1 MNRISPDEVLTTPA
15 GELAALA
22 SESLFQLKNDA
33 ADLLAAA
40 KAIVEHVDR
49 ALDLKYADRAHQL
62 RLAAGKDTG
71 VVHFDDGHV
80 RITAD
85 LPKKVDW
92 DQTRLAEI
100 TRRIAANGDDPS
112 EYVDISYRISETKFN
127 AWPES
132 LKSALHWHAFQ
143 DRQAGL
149 SSRSASGVI
158 AMKTKPTLLELLRKK
173 PEMYLRDLPET
184 IRIPALDGNRPDEV
198 VRRLEDAT
206 IDDVAFAIQGLESET
221 RVIHRR
227 LSGLRDLYEMARK
240 RGALGMT
247 TVADAFANIST
258 EEAGK

>member
-49 ALDLKYADRAHQL
+49 ALDLKYADRAHQV

-71 VVHFDDGHV
+71 VV

-92 DQTRLAEI
+92 DQKRLSEI
-100 TRRIAANGDDPS
+100 TQRIAANGDDPS
-112 EYVDISYRISETKFN
+112 EYVEISYRISETKFN

-132 LKSALHWHAFQ
+132 LKSAFAPARTL
-143 DRQAGL
+143 
-149 SSRSASGVI
+149 
-158 AMKTKPTLLELLRKK
+158 KTGKPGFRLALLQE
-173 PEMYLRDLPET
+173 
-184 IRIPALDGNRPDEV
+184 
-198 VRRLEDAT
+198 
-206 IDDVAFAIQGLESET
+206 
-221 RVIHRR
+221 
-227 LSGLRDLYEMARK
+227 
-240 RGALGMT
+240 
-247 TVADAFANIST
+247 
-258 EEAGK
+258 

>member
-112 EYVDISYRISETKFN
+112 DNRIS
-127 AWPES
+127 AVVS
-132 LKSALHWHAFQ
+132 LKFAEEIGFVDLTINAASADQ
-143 DRQAGL
+143 
-149 SSRSASGVI
+149 SI
-158 AMKTKPTLLELLRKK
+158 
-173 PEMYLRDLPET
+173 
-184 IRIPALDGNRPDEV
+184 
-198 VRRLEDAT
+198 
-206 IDDVAFAIQGLESET
+206 
-221 RVIHRR
+221 
-227 LSGLRDLYEMARK
+227 
-240 RGALGMT
+240 
-247 TVADAFANIST
+247 
-258 EEAGK
+258 